1 MSEGT
6 TAKASSGTTHLR
18 KREHRDLTKGDAIK
32 AALETIAIGIGLVAL
47 LGVGI
52 WFATRAGQACFTLVA
67 VIGVVVGII
76 FMIVGLVQLVIAI
89 IRPNKAVKCPFC
101 AHVHTVG
108 DWVAWLYCQS
118 CERLLLPG
126 KSRRPSLVGVTCP
139 HCGRSIGVGA
149 DLPSVVCDDCNLS
162 MSLADGQA
170 RPASTER
177 VACTKCGA
185 ALDQAVHFC
194 AQCGELTPEG
204 SKVDVLAI
212 KADSRLR
219 KSPKASLRLAETAV
233 QNLVPALL
241 NKVEPDKLQ
250 SALKCLQ
257 VVNVAAESLEEAVRD
272 EANYA
277 EAARIL
283 TRLDYGY
290 ALALQRLG
298 AVLMATQRTRY
309 EDKDLPAWDW
319 VDVRQ
324 AVVQKLV
331 TSDDIRGRS
340 AFTDWRKHL
349 IQWKSR
355 KSEGLL
361 GTSTTFSWIDNPQQ
375 VSGLF
380 EEARLLS
387 AEAVAKAEELGW
399 KAPAAETK
407 PAA

>member
-1 MSEGT
+1 
-6 TAKASSGTTHLR
+6 
-18 KREHRDLTKGDAIK
+18 
-32 AALETIAIGIGLVAL
+32 
-47 LGVGI
+47 
-52 WFATRAGQACFTLVA
+52 
-67 VIGVVVGII
+67 
-76 FMIVGLVQLVIAI
+76 
-89 IRPNKAVKCPFC
+89 
-101 AHVHTVG
+101 
-108 DWVAWLYCQS
+108 
-118 CERLLLPG
+118 
-126 KSRRPSLVGVTCP
+126 
-139 HCGRSIGVGA
+139 
-149 DLPSVVCDDCNLS
+149 
-162 MSLADGQA
+162 
-170 RPASTER
+170 
-177 VACTKCGA
+177 
-185 ALDQAVHFC
+185 
-194 AQCGELTPEG
+194 
-204 SKVDVLAI
+204 
-212 KADSRLR
+212 
-219 KSPKASLRLAETAV
+219 
-233 QNLVPALL
+233 L